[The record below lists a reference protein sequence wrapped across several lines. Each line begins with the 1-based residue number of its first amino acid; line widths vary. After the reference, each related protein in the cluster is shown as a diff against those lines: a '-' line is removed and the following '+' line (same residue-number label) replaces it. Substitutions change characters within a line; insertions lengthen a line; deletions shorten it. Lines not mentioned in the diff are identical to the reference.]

1 MKRVLIWDISFR
13 LANIGGPSGYLYNIH
28 EYLRVNP
35 CGQIV
40 FLSDLLTDDSGKK
53 LLEGQ
58 ASFRQRMT
66 ERIKNSKLLFRL
78 NDMLYT
84 LWKEYHVCNVS
95 LPSSVQLDEYDYVHF
110 HQANDVR
117 RYATLFRDTHC
128 KTILTTHCPCPRT
141 DEILAN
147 KPWYYRLFAH
157 WIRKQERECY
167 RQADYLMFP
176 CKEAREPYEK
186 DAKIRSLFH
195 SIEHKFFYC
204 PTAILDTQIDK
215 SSMQKMSSLGIPED
229 AFVITYFG
237 RHSRIKGYDIL
248 KSIGQE
254 LLPKYTHLYFVCAG
268 KGEISPIK
276 HPRWIEL
283 GFINNTNEL
292 LPQSDLYLLPNR
304 ETYFDLIVLEVLRA
318 GVPLV
323 LAENGGNRYFKTL
336 PLSERYGITFFDI
349 DAIELLCQI
358 VEEKI
363 QQKELSPNKYNEQGA
378 ANRHLWQ
385 HYFTLPT
392 YIDNYI
398 NQLGQLPIC
407 K

>member
-28 EYLRVNP
+28 EYLRVHP

-40 FLSDLLTDDSGKK
+40 FLSDLLTDDSSKK

-58 ASFRQRMT
+58 ASFLQRMI
-66 ERIKNSKLLFRL
+66 ERIKSSKLLFRL
-78 NDMLYT
+78 NDVLYT
-84 LWKEYHVCNVS
+84 IWKEYHVCNVS
-95 LPSSVQLDEYDYVHF
+95 LPSSVHLDEYDYVHF

-117 RYATLFRDTHC
+117 RYAPLFRDTHC

-157 WIRKQERECY
+157 WIRRQERACY
-167 RQADYLMFP
+167 AKADYLMFP
-176 CKEAREPYEK
+176 CQEAREPYEK
-186 DAKIRSLFH
+186 DAKIRALFH

-215 SSMQKMSSLGIPED
+215 SSMQKLSSLGIPED

-237 RHSRIKGYDIL
+237 RHNRIKGYDIL
-248 KSIGQE
+248 KYIGQE
-254 LLPKYTHLYFVCAG
+254 LLPKYTNLYFVCAG

-292 LPQSDLYLLPNR
+292 LSQSDLYVLPNR
-304 ETYFDLIVLEVLRA
+304 ETYFDLIVLEILRA
-318 GVPLV
+318 GVPV
-323 LAENGGNRYFKTL
+323 IMAENGGNLYFRTF
-336 PLSERYGITFFDI
+336 SEKESEGIMLMPI
-349 DAIELLCQI
+349 DDVDNLCERIVNAIRLKFTARQTYQKMRIANRKLW
-358 VEEKI
+358 EKRFTMNSFI
-363 QQKELSPNKYNEQGA
+363 DTYLNRINELSK
-378 ANRHLWQ
+378 
-385 HYFTLPT
+385 
-392 YIDNYI
+392 
-398 NQLGQLPIC
+398 
-407 K
+407 